1 MAKMPKNV
9 ADACIKHRN
18 KSIKVEQVNIDFKKE
33 IVVSGKS
40 EPQSGALYFIG
51 RTRSGNFSY
60 TLTNEIGES
69 FKFYSK
75 KELEGELLH
84 EATFGQYVTPDGTK
98 MLFLND

>member
-9 ADACIKHRN
+9 ADACIKLRN
-18 KSIKVEQVNIDFKKE
+18 TQVKVEDVNINYSDS

-40 EPQSGALYFIG
+40 DPQSGALYFIG
-51 RTRSGNFSY
+51 QTRSGNFSY
-60 TLTNEIGES
+60 TLTTQSGS